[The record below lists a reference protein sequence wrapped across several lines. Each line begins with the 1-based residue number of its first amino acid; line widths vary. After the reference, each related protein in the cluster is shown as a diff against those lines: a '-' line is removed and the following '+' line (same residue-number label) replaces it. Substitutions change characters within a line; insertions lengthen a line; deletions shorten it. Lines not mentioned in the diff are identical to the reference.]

1 VITLKDDPDFANAID
16 CMVSYFYEA
25 SYNAS
30 KHDTSEPLLHAQVAI
45 IADKYDCPSLYELAR
60 TSFANTVEAV
70 KSDDWT
76 AVAALV
82 YNHTTPEVL
91 AHVELRSSVVA
102 AVAGRP
108 TVSKA
113 IYQNEGFE
121 ELLRSTG
128 DLATDLLL
136 YGLHG
141 SQEKDALK
149 QISRC
154 ASCGYTHVGSRDC
167 PNVMS
172 GYANGGWCPQCGRTP
187 KKRKKGLCKPDLF
200 ETFACVSCKGFHT
213 APYPASKSAPEFDPN
228 FGF

>member
-25 SYNAS
+25 CYNAS
-30 KHDTSEPLLHAQVAI
+30 KYDTSEPLLHAQVAI

-60 TSFANTVEAV
+60 TSFTNTVEIV
-70 KSDDWT
+70 KSDEWT

-82 YNHTTPEVL
+82 YNHTTTEVS
-91 AHVELRSSVVA
+91 AHVELRNSVVA

-108 TVSKA
+108 TVSKT
-113 IYQNEGFE
+113 IYQNKGFE
-121 ELLRSTG
+121 ELLRSTT

-136 YGLHG
+136 YGLPG
-141 SQEKDALK
+141 SQENEALK

-154 ASCGYTHVGSRDC
+154 ASCGYTHLGSRDC

-172 GYANGGWCPQCGRTP
+172 GYARGRSCPQCSRTP
-187 KKRKKGLCKPDLF
+187 KKSKKGLCKPDVF

-213 APYPASKSAPEFDPN
+213 APYPASNSVPEFDP
-228 FGF
+228 GFEF